1 MKNIFLLIIIF
12 FSFFA
17 NGQSD
22 IRQISCLGEIVKNT
36 GNEQILSNS
45 HDTGTVFTINEND
58 KTITVKTATRF
69 QGAFM
74 DEFYYQ
80 DFIESPYA
88 RIYTCYRNGDR
99 EKSKYFISVL
109 SDKMTL
115 MTGDKIIESK
125 IISDRILKHENYE
138 DLSTEIPS
146 ERIGKINGTNVI
158 FRKDHTTKSDII
170 GSFKNSGEEIKILGT
185 YIEEK
190 GQALISENFT
200 FSINST
206 DYEFKKGKAVD
217 LIDENNGYYTV
228 SFKDKDLNEQRVK
241 LKADYVS
248 VSDYSKW
255 YKVKRTNGL
264 IGWVFGKYIAE

>member
-12 FSFFA
+12 FSFLA

-36 GNEQILSNS
+36 ANEQILSNS
-45 HDTGTVFTINEND
+45 RDTGTVFTINEND

-74 DEFYYQ
+74 DEFYYE

-88 RIYTCYRNGDR
+88 KIYTCFRNGDR

-115 MTGDKIIESK
+115 MTGDKIIETK
-125 IISDRILKHENYE
+125 IITDRILKDENYE
-138 DLSTEIPS
+138 DLSTEMPS
-146 ERIGKINGTNVI
+146 KRIGKINGTNVI

-170 GSFKNSGEEIKILGT
+170 GSFKNSGEEIEILGT
-185 YIEEK
+185 FIQEK
-190 GQALISENFT
+190 GQALISEDFT
-200 FSINST
+200 LKINGS
-206 DYEFKKGKAVD
+206 DYKFKKGKAVD
-217 LIDENNGYYTV
+217 LIDENSGFYTV
-228 SFKDKDLNEQRVK
+228 MFKDNDLNEQLIK
-241 LKADYVS
+241 LKTNLVS
-248 VSDYSKW
+248 VTDYSKW
-255 YKVKRTNGL
+255 YNIKRNNGL
-264 IGWVFGKYIAE
+264 TGWVYGKYITE